1 MASELWISKRAAL
14 WAILGY
20 WIHHTHQK
28 IISIIRDIVV
38 IMKTTIAVSDDTKKL
53 LKDLGRKGETYDE
66 IILNLLRKD
75 LDDRWNRILR
85 DEEFISI
92 DEL

>member
-1 MASELWISKRAAL
+1 
-14 WAILGY
+14 
-20 WIHHTHQK
+20 
-28 IISIIRDIVV
+28 
-38 IMKTTIAVSDDTKKL
+38 MKTTIAVSDSTKKL

-85 DEEFISI
+85 DEEFIPL